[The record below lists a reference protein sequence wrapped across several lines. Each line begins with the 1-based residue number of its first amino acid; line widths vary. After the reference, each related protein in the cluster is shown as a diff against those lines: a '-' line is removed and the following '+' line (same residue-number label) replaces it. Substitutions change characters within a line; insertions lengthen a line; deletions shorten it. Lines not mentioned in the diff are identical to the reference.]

1 MSHTPE
7 DNVTPSGD
15 APDHSTDNGAGTPD
29 ALEGML
35 AAAGVSDQPLPDTR
49 CGFVAIV
56 GRPNV
61 GKSTLMNH
69 ILGQK
74 VSITSR
80 RPQTTRHQV
89 MGIHTEEGTQCVFVD
104 TPGIHIMQRDRNK
117 AINRFMNQAAT
128 QALRD
133 VDAVVFIVDRTRW
146 MEEDQIVLEK
156 LAHVKAPV
164 ILEVNKIDWLKDK
177 TTLAPWLQSLQ
188 ERRDFA
194 AIIPMSAKNGTNIDL
209 LLENVMKRLPQGEHM
224 FADDQITNKSS
235 RFLASELVREK
246 VMRQLGDEL
255 PYQMTVE
262 IEEFKTDQRGTLH
275 ISALM
280 MVERQGQ
287 KKILIGENG
296 ERIKNIGR
304 EARLEMERAF
314 DAKVM
319 LNLWVKVKRG
329 WSDDERALKSLGY
342 THDKD

>member
-1 MSHTPE
+1 MT
-7 DNVTPSGD
+7 
-15 APDHSTDNGAGTPD
+15 
-29 ALEGML
+29 
-35 AAAGVSDQPLPDTR
+35 QR

-61 GKSTLMNH
+61 GKSTLMNR

-74 VSITSR
+74 ISITSR

-89 MGIHTEEGTQCVFVD
+89 MGIKTEGDDQFIYVD
-104 TPGIHIMQRDRNK
+104 TPGMHIQSKDRNK

-133 VDAVVFIVDRTRW
+133 IDCVVFLVDRTRW
-146 MEEDQIVLEK
+146 TEEDDVVLDK
-156 LAHVKAPV
+156 LTHVRAPV
-164 ILEVNKIDWLKDK
+164 ILAVNKVDWLKDK
-177 TTLAPWLQSLQ
+177 SELLPWLERLQ
-188 ERRDFA
+188 AKREFA
-194 AIIPMSAKNGTNIDL
+194 AILPISAKHGTNVPE
-209 LLENVMKRLPQGEHM
+209 LEGELAQYLPESTHH
-224 FADDQITNKSS
+224 FPDDQVTDRSQ
-235 RFLASELVREK
+235 RFLAAELVREK

-262 IEEFKTDQRGTLH
+262 IEEFRDEGRVVH
-275 ISALM
+275 VSALM
-280 MVERQGQ
+280 LVERQGQ

-296 ERIKNIGR
+296 ERIKKIGR

-329 WSDDERALKSLGY
+329 WSDDDRALKSLGY
-342 THDKD
+342 DLD